1 MSRRSFASMAVS
13 NLFLPISP
21 SSPMK
26 FNSQLVPCVSSLA
39 FLMIVWVFSS
49 FFMDLEECRDLFVS
63 NRGIP
68 TIVEIAKA
76 NLNNKE
82 LIYFFTELI
91 QTLSSISISS
101 SFLLYFHRSI
111 HLWRTRSV
119 WDQSTCYS
127 DHSNLPQGQADPRSY
142 LQLSLLHFSIWTVVH
157 ATRSSW

>member
-1 MSRRSFASMAVS
+1 
-13 NLFLPISP
+13 
-21 SSPMK
+21 
-26 FNSQLVPCVSSLA
+26 
-39 FLMIVWVFSS
+39 
-49 FFMDLEECRDLFVS
+49 MDLEECRDLFVS

-111 HLWRTRSV
+111 HL
-119 WDQSTCYS
+119 
-127 DHSNLPQGQADPRSY
+127 
-142 LQLSLLHFSIWTVVH
+142 
-157 ATRSSW
+157 